1 MAAMADAAA
10 GPKSAPIFFVSS
22 GAVLERRMRRA
33 AEAPHPLAD
42 ALQWLSPLPFSGP
55 LSRCFQR
62 HLLGDD
68 RTVVD
73 SASLA
78 PTPRSDGR
86 ILAAAAAADDV
97 VGAVKVNGA
106 GTDSADSRRAF
117 ASFNGCGGQFGFG
130 LPFRKRRFGNSLHLL
145 RAGEGS
151 PAILAAP
158 PCFGDKSPCFGDE
171 GLCCGFA
178 APSSVSSLLVLRAS
192 SKTAS
197 ASAKFA
203 VVSCP
208 PDRRRSEAEAG
219 LESRRMVTG
228 TFREADPGLR

>member
-1 MAAMADAAA
+1 MTAMAAAAA
-10 GPKSAPIFFVSS
+10 GPISAPIFFVSS
-22 GAVLERRMRRA
+22 GAVLERRIRRA
-33 AEAPHPLAD
+33 AEVPHPLAD
-42 ALQWLSPLPFSGP
+42 ALQSPLPFSGP
-55 LSRCFQR
+55 VSRCFQR

-73 SASLA
+73 SASSA

-106 GTDSADSRRAF
+106 GTDSVDSRRAF
-117 ASFNGCGGQFGFG
+117 DSFSGCSGQFGFG
-130 LPFRKRRFGNSLHLL
+130 LPFRKRRFGNSVRLF
-145 RAGEGS
+145 RVGEGS

-158 PCFGDKSPCFGDE
+158 PCFGDKGPCSGDE

-178 APSSVSSLLVLRAS
+178 APSSVSSLLVSRAS

-203 VVSCP
+203 VVSGP